1 MAKNLSDAQK
11 NLGDKIDDV
20 FWGSGTADDIKA
32 ARKALK
38 AEWDKATPEER
49 KQAKRWGRA

>member
-1 MAKNLSDAQK
+1 MAKNLRDAQK
-11 NLGDKIDDV
+11 NLENAID
-20 FWGSGTADDIKA
+20 GTLEGGGTADEIKA

>member
-1 MAKNLSDAQK
+1 MPKNPVIVAQQK
-11 NLGDKIDDV
+11 LYESTGNG
-20 FWGSGTADDIKA
+20 GTADDIKA

>member
-11 NLGDKIDDV
+11 DLGDKIDAA
-20 FWGSGTADDIKA
+20 FWGGGTADDIKA

-49 KQAKRWGRA
+49 KQAKRWG